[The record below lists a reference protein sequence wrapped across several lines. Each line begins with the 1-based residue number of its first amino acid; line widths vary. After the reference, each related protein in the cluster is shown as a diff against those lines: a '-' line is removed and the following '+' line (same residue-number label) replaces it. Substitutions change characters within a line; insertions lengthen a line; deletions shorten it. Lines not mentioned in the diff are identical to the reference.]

1 MRSCLTNSY
10 DMVIPHVIKRI
21 QIMNNQ
27 YHDTLPRYAVKS
39 RINISFSKVYSL
51 N

>member
-21 QIMNNQ
+21 QIMNDQ
-27 YHDTLPRYAVKS
+27 YHDTLLRHVVKS